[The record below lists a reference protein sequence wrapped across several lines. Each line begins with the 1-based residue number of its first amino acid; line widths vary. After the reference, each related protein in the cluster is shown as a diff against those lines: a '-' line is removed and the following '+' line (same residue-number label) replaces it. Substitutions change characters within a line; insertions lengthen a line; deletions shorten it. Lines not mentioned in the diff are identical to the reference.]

1 VARHLDA
8 ARAAVVCFLGTSE
21 ASVAE
26 AERELARALEPV
38 PAGYLDLETMLA
50 EQRLDALAILSPHE
64 THERYLEAALAAG
77 LHCLC
82 EKPLVWD
89 GPDPVAS
96 ARRIVDRFQRQ
107 GLQLWENCQLPY
119 LLEAYEQLHPG
130 RLDRSPSR
138 FEMQLSPVSIGEA
151 MLVDTLHHP
160 LSLLQVLAPADRP
173 RVEGVRFLDQHRSKQ
188 LRIQFIWDYGPGGLE
203 VEVQLQQQLEPP
215 REAAL
220 AVDGA
225 WARREIR
232 EPGYRIFL
240 RAGERAVPVVDPVAR
255 LVSDFVGTLR
265 GEAAPSLQASRP
277 QAIVQRSELLAELV
291 ASYRAGRDRT

>member
-1 VARHLDA
+1 VARHLSA
-8 ARAAVVCFLGTSE
+8 ARASVVCFLGTSE
-21 ASVAE
+21 ASVGE
-26 AERELARALEPV
+26 AERELAQALEPV
-38 PAGYLDLETMLA
+38 PAGYLDLEAMLA

-89 GPDPVAS
+89 GPRPAAS
-96 ARRIVDRFQRQ
+96 ARRIVDRFQQQ

-130 RLDRSPSR
+130 SLGRRPSR

-151 MLVDTLHHP
+151 MLVDALHHP
-160 LSLLQVLAPADRP
+160 LSLLQALAPADKP
-173 RVEGVRFLDQHRSKQ
+173 RVEGARFLSQNRAKR
-188 LRIQFIWDYGPGGLE
+188 LRVHFTWRNGSPGLE

-220 AVDGA
+220 AVDGV

-240 RAGERAVPVVDPVAR
+240 RAGERAVPVVDPLAR

-265 GEAAPSLQASRP
+265 GEATPSLQASSP
-277 QAIVQRSELLAELV
+277 QAIVQRTELLAELV
-291 ASYRAGRDRT
+291 AAYRAGKD